1 MRQVF
6 SRFTDKN
13 LDARRLRKHFKVAQS
28 GLTPGRAP
36 QQVPRALGERRPRG
50 EGRPCARGGGCGREA
65 RPRAPASQPQPQGY
79 HKADGAPPAR
89 GPEEGETAPFLQVK
103 TPGPDRSKDAAKVTL
118 NAVRYATVP
127 GAGPAASEAWRSLQA
142 PLTPLSKPGVP
153 GRPSPKR
160 PQRREA
166 GVDTG
171 QRSEVSRP

>member
-1 MRQVF
+1 MMSPGLWQLLSQCLR
-6 SRFTDKN
+6 SDPDTCFTGGHGYIDSVGTP
-13 LDARRLRKHFKVAQS
+13 LGLAQRK
-28 GLTPGRAP
+28 RAS
-36 QQVPRALGERRPRG
+36 PRG
-50 EGRPCARGGGCGREA
+50 EAGTSGFLCVSDSDR
-65 RPRAPASQPQPQGY
+65 RAQPQPQGY

-89 GPEEGETAPFLQVK
+89 GPEEGETTPFLQVK

-118 NAVRYATVP
+118 DAVRHATAP
-127 GAGPAASEAWRSLQA
+127 GAGPAASEAWQFLQA